1 VIDEYFYIS
10 PGREL
15 KEAAVLI
22 PRARPFFGD
31 NLEIYTG
38 KNGTGTKL
46 VRGSDYI
53 LLNPFVPLIN
63 TNNVEFYYGILILNQ
78 EMTKSLWVSYNTLG
92 GSFSFDER
100 TTLETLMGMLTGQV
114 YYLWSQIKNKPLT
127 YPPRYHTH
135 EEDDAPMPALVAQLE
150 SMYINVLASV
160 PVVVNPNPGTST
172 PTPVPSLSTR
182 WSGMA
187 DGSNNINSVS
197 EGGTAY
203 LIITAQNIALGE
215 KVALSYAGTAT
226 VPDFVGTL
234 PTFATIGSYNG
245 GLGVAVPF
253 NALNDFLLEGTENLY
268 VTATFNTA
276 STTSPKL
283 DILDTSVPIKLQLTA
298 YDSQGNVATSI
309 KPGDTINYTVV
320 DTSRALAANAQIF
333 ITTNIDIVGSNVLD
347 LSKYLAAQPPAS
359 INLSN
364 WSGSFALT
372 YKDNLPVSVKSA
384 AIGVG
389 TTLEAAQQASALGV
403 VPSALLPAT
412 GMASI
417 LPTVLPAFD
426 AYFAAPSGAAV
437 SSLSADL
444 IGYYNVASAVVK
456 DGAKYSVGISVNG
469 NVLTPGTNTSDVIT
483 GVIPAQVT
491 FSGGK
496 AYFSLSFNVTKFTT
510 STDVRCWLYE
520 ATQADVYQASDKT
533 LSVTAPS
540 ITYVPITAASWSA
553 MGGVT
558 STDTYNSAPISV
570 LRSLNLWSYFKNYTG
585 RVPSAGEKIK
595 FTLAANVAIV
605 GTFTTP
611 AIEVGG
617 ADSAWT
623 AQNNI
628 TIACDGLIFGMG
640 GQGFWNGSSSSRPST
655 DGHPAIN
662 NNTQATLTVAKSS
675 TGWVAGGGGGGNSRA
690 MMLIGPQGGGG
701 APYAGSA
708 YNNVNPASLTVP
720 DPGSGNGSNAG
731 GAPGMPGKGTAPV
744 RNPGPI
750 STGTGTVVVIN
761 V

>member
-1 VIDEYFYIS
+1 
-10 PGREL
+10 
-15 KEAAVLI
+15 
-22 PRARPFFGD
+22 
-31 NLEIYTG
+31 
-38 KNGTGTKL
+38 
-46 VRGSDYI
+46 
-53 LLNPFVPLIN
+53 
-63 TNNVEFYYGILILNQ
+63 
-78 EMTKSLWVSYNTLG
+78 
-92 GSFSFDER
+92 
-100 TTLETLMGMLTGQV
+100 
-114 YYLWSQIKNKPLT
+114 
-127 YPPRYHTH
+127 
-135 EEDDAPMPALVAQLE
+135 
-150 SMYINVLASV
+150 
-160 PVVVNPNPGTST
+160 
-172 PTPVPSLSTR
+172 
-182 WSGMA
+182 MA

-197 EGGTAY
+197 EGGTVY

-283 DILDTSVPIKLQLTA
+283 DILVTSVPIKLQLTA

-333 ITTNIDIVGSNVLD
+333 ITTNNVNVGSNVLD

-364 WSGSFALT
+364 WSGSFSLT

-389 TTLEAAQQASALGV
+389 TTLEAAQQASVLGV

-417 LPTVLPAFD
+417 LPTVLPAFNT
-426 AYFAAPSGAAV
+426 YFAATAGGAAV
-437 SSLSADL
+437 STLTADSQC
-444 IGYYNVASAVVK
+444 YYNIESAIVK
-456 DGAKYSVGISVNG
+456 DGTKYSVGISVNG
-469 NVLTPGTNTSDVIT
+469 AALTPGTNTSDIIT

-496 AYFSLSFNVTKFTT
+496 AYFSLSFNVAKFTT
-510 STDVRCWLYE
+510 STNVRCWLYE

-540 ITYVPITAASWSA
+540 ITYVPITAASWSV
-553 MGGVT
+553 MGGLT

-570 LRSLNLWSYFKNYTG
+570 LRSLNLWAYFKNYTG

-623 AQNNI
+623 AQNSI

-640 GQGFWNGSSSSRPST
+640 GQG
-655 DGHPAIN
+655 
-662 NNTQATLTVAKSS
+662 
-675 TGWVAGGGGGGNSRA
+675 
-690 MMLIGPQGGGG
+690 QGGEE
-701 APYAGSA
+701 SC
-708 YNNVNPASLTVP
+708 P
-720 DPGSGNGSNAG
+720 DA
-731 GAPGMPGKGTAPV
+731 
-744 RNPGPI
+744 R
-750 STGTGTVVVIN
+750 
-761 V
+761 